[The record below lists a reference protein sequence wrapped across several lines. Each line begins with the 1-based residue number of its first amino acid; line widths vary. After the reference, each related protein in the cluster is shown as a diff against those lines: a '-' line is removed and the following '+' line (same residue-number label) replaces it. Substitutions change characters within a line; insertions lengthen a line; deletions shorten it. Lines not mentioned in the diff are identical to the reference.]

1 MLELTDLCPPK
12 IQVNFSQISTIQKI
26 FPFKAEIWSIF
37 VAIVKKSFL
46 NLEIWYIFYS
56 FLSIKNFFSSKSGLV
71 SLLLDRLPDAD
82 FIIADLFIQLLTVLT
97 GYSISV
103 KEFKHFLKSLKVD
116 NNCWVSFF

>member
-46 NLEIWYIFYS
+46 NLEIWYSFY
-56 FLSIKNFFSSKSGLV
+56 FYNKKEF
-71 SLLLDRLPDAD
+71 
-82 FIIADLFIQLLTVLT
+82 FIQ
-97 GYSISV
+97 
-103 KEFKHFLKSLKVD
+103 FKIWPCFA
-116 NNCWVSFF
+116 SFG